1 METKK
6 RTDPKA
12 NNYYYYL
19 VFNRQYNK
27 VTIKVCYW
35 VGKLEPHVITIIRV
49 DETEAD
55 IRNKKV
61 INRPDA
67 DEINAH
73 IAEMFELLRE
83 PVINGDTETVKRIMT
98 ERLKYR
104 KNLYRDRKC
113 RDNDTEF
120 IRPLAD
126 NITPEGHAIAQ
137 RIRERIASCCK

>member
-19 VFNRQYNK
+19 VFNRQHNK
-27 VTIKVCYW
+27 VNIRVHYW
-35 VGKLEPHVITIIRV
+35 VGNKESYITNSISIIRV

-55 IRNKKV
+55 IPNKKV

-73 IAEMFELLRE
+73 IAEMFDLLKE
-83 PVINGDTETVKRIMT
+83 PVINGDTETVNRIMT

-104 KNLYRDRKC
+104 KRFNRDREC
-113 RDNDTEF
+113 R
-120 IRPLAD
+120 D